1 MNETNQDNKAKYSDV
16 INNEFPKL
24 LPMFDQRLDLAGRGF
39 KLIHSGVF
47 PQYLP
52 YIVYESEQCK
62 VRFRW
67 NQDRPYESPNIIV
80 EYGRLHA
87 PVDQVSM
94 LWNGEE
100 CRCWHLIPKLVNF
113 LDGLSPLDTE
123 NSEYDKPR
131 VIQEFLERNQR
142 EASYPAQEHHV
153 RLNAHIWE
161 KYGQR
166 LFDLLDLHRPD
177 IWDQYR
183 NFLKEYY
190 THRYELN
197 IQQGRQ
203 PTPIR
208 IPHYQVC

>member
-1 MNETNQDNKAKYSDV
+1 MRRIKKTKHNDV
-16 INNEFPKL
+16 ISNEFPKL
-24 LPMFDQRLDLAGRGF
+24 IPMLNQHLDFGRWGF
-39 KLIHSGVF
+39 KLAHSGIF

-67 NQDRPYESPNIIV
+67 DQDRPYESPHILV
-80 EYGRLHA
+80 DYGRLHA
-87 PVDQVSM
+87 PVDQESM

-100 CRCWHLIPKLVNF
+100 CRCWHLCAKIVNF
-113 LDGLSPLDTE
+113 LAGLSPFDSE
-123 NSEYDKPR
+123 NSEFNTPP
-131 VIQEFLERNQR
+131 IMQEFLEGNKRD
-142 EASYPAQEHHV
+142 ALYPAQEYHV

-166 LFDLLDLHRPD
+166 LFDLLDLRRPD
-177 IWDQYR
+177 LWDGYR

-190 THRYELN
+190 TRRYEQN
-197 IQQGRQ
+197 IQQGRK
-203 PTPIR
+203 PIPNR